1 MAGSALAFTTRTGT
15 RRGAKTRQ
23 GVGWF
28 AIRTGRR
35 GGAGRGGPGRVS
47 RAGARARDGTAG
59 VAGGVAGTGRGRGR
73 GFTAMVGVPA
83 ILIFA
88 AIYALWPRATIV
100 VSPVVTEMRHRV
112 VVQATTA
119 ADAVDVEGGKMPAR
133 AVGDSFTVSVTV
145 PVSGSVRS
153 GAARARGTVVFIN
166 EGSKPVTVREGT
178 VVATTAGVEF
188 RTLSAVVVPASTV
201 KSFAGM
207 AVDADP
213 GTASVEVE
221 ADEPGTQGN
230 VAAGRIAVV
239 RGRSSSASL
248 KVTNP
253 EPTSGGEDKITPAVS
268 PVDLRT
274 ARKRLAAEA
283 SEVAAQRLAED
294 LPRNHRLLAET
305 IAVQQQEPVFDHVPH
320 SPSAEL
326 RASCRASARA
336 LAVKEADLLKVVR
349 GRFLLRLAE
358 DAMLV
363 TSTEADV
370 KISKVKRIDA
380 ESATIEAVASAG
392 VVAPLDAD
400 RLARELAGK
409 TVEEAKSLLGA
420 GRGVSAFSIYPAGDD
435 TRRLPRFARWI
446 RVVVGRPEGNQK

>member
-1 MAGSALAFTTRTGT
+1 
-15 RRGAKTRQ
+15 
-23 GVGWF
+23 
-28 AIRTGRR
+28 
-35 GGAGRGGPGRVS
+35 
-47 RAGARARDGTAG
+47 
-59 VAGGVAGTGRGRGR
+59 
-73 GFTAMVGVPA
+73 MVGVPA
-83 ILIFA
+83 LLIFA
-88 AIYALWPRATIV
+88 TLYALWPRATVV
-100 VSPVVTEMRHRV
+100 VSPVVTEVRHRV

-119 ADAVDVEGGKMPAR
+119 ADAVDVEGGKVPAR
-133 AVGDSFTVSVTV
+133 AVVDSFTVSVTV

-178 VVATTAGVEF
+178 VVATAAGGEF

-201 KSFAGM
+201 KSFVGM

-213 GTASVEVE
+213 GTANVEVE
-221 ADEPGTQGN
+221 ADEPGTHGN
-230 VAAGRIAVV
+230 VAAGRITVV
-239 RGRSSSASL
+239 MGGSSSASL

-283 SEVAAQRLAED
+283 SEVAARRLAED

-305 IAVQQQEPVFDHVPH
+305 IAIQQEEPVFDHGPH

-336 LAVKEADLLKVVR
+336 LAVKEADVLKAAR
-349 GRFLLRLAE
+349 GRFLLGLAE
-358 DAMLV
+358 DATLV

-370 KISKVKRIDA
+370 KISKVERIDA

-392 VVAPLDAD
+392 VAAPLDAD
-400 RLARELAGK
+400 MLARELAGK

-420 GRGVSAFSIYPAGDD
+420 ARGVSAFSIYPDGDD
-435 TRRLPRFARWI
+435 ARRLPRFARWI
-446 RVVVGRPEGNQK
+446 RVVVGRPEGNQR